1 MKFTNKIALVT
12 GGATGVGRA
21 VCMDL
26 ARQGATVVLNY
37 GHSNSAAWETVGMIQ
52 SCGGKVVAMKADVSD
67 DGAVKEMIRNV
78 EKEFGALH
86 YLVNNAGIT
95 RHIELP
101 DLEGVTDE
109 IWDQLFAVN
118 VKGMFYCA
126 RAAAPLMKRQKGSA
140 ILNVGSVAG
149 ITGSGS
155 SLPYAVSKAAVHGL
169 TKSLA
174 RALAPEIRVNCIAPA
189 AILTPWWQGKE
200 DKMHRLNGDLP
211 LERVST
217 PEDIAGL
224 ICCLL
229 PQESLTGQIISPNN
243 GMVI

>member
-37 GHSNSAAWETVGMIQ
+37 GHSNSAAWENVGMIQ

-86 YLVNNAGIT
+86 YLVNNAG
-95 RHIELP
+95 
-101 DLEGVTDE
+101 
-109 IWDQLFAVN
+109 
-118 VKGMFYCA
+118 
-126 RAAAPLMKRQKGSA
+126 
-140 ILNVGSVAG
+140 
-149 ITGSGS
+149 
-155 SLPYAVSKAAVHGL
+155 L

-189 AILTPWWQGKE
+189 AILTPRWQGKE
-200 DKMHRLNGDLP
+200 DKMHRLNGNLP
-211 LERVST
+211 LERY
-217 PEDIAGL
+217 PHL
-224 ICCLL
+224 R
-229 PQESLTGQIISPNN
+229 ISP
-243 GMVI
+243 V